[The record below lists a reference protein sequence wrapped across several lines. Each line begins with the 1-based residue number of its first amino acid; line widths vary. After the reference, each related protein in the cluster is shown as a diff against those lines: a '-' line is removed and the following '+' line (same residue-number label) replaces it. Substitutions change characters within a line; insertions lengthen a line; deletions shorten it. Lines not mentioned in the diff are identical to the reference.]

1 MAVRPHVM
9 MVTDRHRLEKGGGSD
24 IDALVRAAARAARG
38 GATMIQVRE
47 RGLDDGVLL
56 DLTEKIVKQAAA
68 AGVKVVVNDRVD
80 VALASGADGVHLP
93 AHGARPER
101 VRPIVPPGFL
111 IGRSVHA
118 ESEAVEIAG
127 SGACDYLIFGSVFPT
142 AGKPAGHAPAGADAL
157 GRVCRAVA
165 LPVIAIGGIVPDR
178 AGEVARAGAAGI
190 AAIGLFAGGP
200 GEPGELGND
209 EHRLRAAVQQ
219 IEDAFTG

>member
-1 MAVRPHVM
+1 M
-9 MVTDRHRLEKGGGSD
+9 MVTDRHRVDTGGGAGAV
-24 IDALVRAAARAARG
+24 IDALVDAAARAARC

-56 DLTEKIVKQAAA
+56 ELAARIVEQAAA

-93 AHGARPER
+93 AHGAPPER

-118 ESEAVEIAG
+118 EAEAVEVARG
-127 SGACDYLIFGSVFPT
+127 GACDYLIFGSVFET
-142 AGKPAGHAPAGADAL
+142 ASKPGGHVPAGIDAL
-157 GRVCRAVA
+157 ARVCGAVP

-178 AGEVARAGAAGI
+178 ARPDRLIAVARAGAAGI
-190 AAIGLFAGGP
+190 AAIGMFAGG
-200 GEPGELGND
+200 D
-209 EHRLRAAVQQ
+209 EGTLRAAVQQ
-219 IEDAFTG
+219 IEDAFAAE